1 MRIVLRWFRTGGL
14 SAGFLALNTIDS
26 TLRCRCDML
35 IDSQTRTNFSLLAY
49 TVIITSM
56 ADFCKDILKLT
67 LIREGREL
75 GLVCLSCLSV
85 AVTVRYSLLR
95 P

>member
-26 TLRCRCDML
+26 TLRCML

-49 TVIITSM
+49 TVILTSM

-75 GLVCLSCLSV
+75 GLICLSCLSV
-85 AVTVRYSLLR
+85 AVTVRYLLLR